1 MTALCDRSAVALQGM
16 LRRREISPKEL
27 LDSCLARIDFINGT
41 LNAIV
46 SIDNARAEWEA
57 NAAAELLRD
66 NNVTK
71 PLLGIPIGIKDV
83 NRTQGLRTTF
93 GSLLH
98 EHDVPDADDATV
110 AKLRA
115 AGAIVLCKT
124 NTPEFAAG
132 SNTTNKVFGATL
144 NPYDP
149 AKTPGGSSGG
159 SAAALATGM
168 LPLAHGSDTGGSLR
182 NPATWCGV
190 VGFRPTPGLIP
201 KDGRQVNFTH
211 FGVQGPMARTV
222 PDIALMMQGMVGFDA
237 RDPLSAEIDPAAFAN
252 LSAVDLS
259 TLTVAWSADYG
270 GAAPM
275 DAGIVETFKAR
286 MADIAPLFKRCEER
300 TPPFQEARDIFWVLR
315 CVGYLANHKTRVEQH
330 REMLSPNIVSNVEA
344 GLKMSLD
351 DVAWAEVAWSKLY
364 REFQAFMDGVDL
376 FIAPGN
382 AVAPFN
388 VADGIPTAVGG
399 KPMENYVDASL
410 IRSALTLT
418 GHPVLALPC
427 GLDHTGMPFGFQVTG
442 TRRGDAPLLAACTA
456 LEAEIAKRPELTI
469 PPPDLARF
477 G

>member
-1 MTALCDRSAVALQGM
+1 MSELCDLPATRLQAM
-16 LRRREISPKEL
+16 LRAREISPPEL
-27 LDSCLARIDFINGT
+27 LQSCLARIDFINGQV
-41 LNAIV
+41 NAIV

-57 NAAAELLRD
+57 HAAAEQLCD
-66 NNVTK
+66 SFVTK

-83 NRTQGLRTTF
+83 NRTEGLRTTF

-98 EHDVPDADDATV
+98 ENDVPDADDATV
-110 AKLRA
+110 ARLRA

-144 NPYDP
+144 NPYD
-149 AKTPGGSSGG
+149 AEKTPGGSSGG

-190 VGFRPTPGLIP
+190 VGFRPTPGLIA
-201 KDGRQVNFTH
+201 KDGRQVNYTH
-211 FGVQGPMARTV
+211 FGVQGPMARNV
-222 PDIALMMQGMVGFDA
+222 PDIALMMQGMAGFDA
-237 RDPLSAEIDPAAFAN
+237 RDPMSAETDPAAFAD
-252 LSAVDLS
+252 LAEVDLS
-259 TLTVAWSADYG
+259 SLRVAWSSDYG
-270 GAAPM
+270 GVAPM
-275 DAGIVETFKAR
+275 DGGIARTFKAR
-286 MADIAPLFKRCEER
+286 MADIAPLFKSCEER
-300 TPPFQEARDIFWVLR
+300 TPPFADARDIFWILR
-315 CVGYLANHKTRVEQH
+315 CVGYLANHKDRVARH
-330 REMLSPNIVSNVEA
+330 RDVLSPNIVSNVEA
-344 GLKMSLD
+344 GLQMSLED
-351 DVAWAEVAWSKLY
+351 AAWAEVVWAKLY
-364 REFQAFMDGVDL
+364 REFQVFMADVDL

-382 AVAPFN
+382 AVAPFR
-388 VADGIPTAVGG
+388 VADGIPTTVGG
-399 KPMENYVDASL
+399 KKMENYVDASL

-442 TRRGDAPLLAACTA
+442 KRRDDVDLLAACAA
-456 LEAEIAKRPELTI
+456 LEAEIAKNPALTI